1 MTAAEQVKAA
11 KKFVKQWSKDCKED
25 GNTAPFWLSLL
36 RELFGV
42 EAPEA
47 YIQFEDA
54 VKHEEKGNF
63 LYVDGW
69 IPSMRVMIEQK
80 ASDVS
85 LDKPYKRHGKVFHSV
100 YEQAFEYDQTLPVSQ
115 RSKYI
120 IACNFHEFWIYN
132 MDEPEALRKPMKLT
146 LAELPEHFHQLDFLI
161 DKDAKP
167 SNIEEVKVSVKAGEL
182 VGKLYDA
189 FIEAYEKYGELREQD
204 FHALNVL
211 CVRIVFCL
219 YAEDSGL
226 FGRKDAFGK
235 YLASW
240 KWENAQQALDQLF
253 QVLDTKEE
261 DRSRFL
267 DEKLAAFPYVNGGLF
282 HDAHIEIPP
291 LTEKIY
297 HIILDDMSRGFD
309 WSVISPT
316 IFGAVFESTLNPETR
331 RSGGMHYT
339 SIANIHKVIDPL
351 FLDDLKAEFASITS
365 ASDREKF
372 MQNRKET
379 TLRYDYRNKLESF
392 QKKLSSLTFLDP
404 ACGSGNFLTETFISL
419 RRLENEVIRELTGG
433 QQVLDMV
440 NPIEVSIS
448 QFYGIEINDFAVTV
462 AKTALWIAES
472 QMMKETE
479 DIIRKNL
486 DFLPLK
492 TNAFIH
498 EGNALRMDWGGTVVL
513 ASKLNY
519 IMGNPPFV
527 ANSGRVSASES
538 SVKAMQSAEQKE
550 DRKRL
555 LGKNSGVLDYVACWY
570 AKAAEYMKDTKIKA
584 AFVSTDS
591 ICQGEQVVPLWKPL
605 FDKNIHIFFAY
616 KSFKWDSEAK
626 QGATVYVIII
636 GFSYDNSIPCT
647 IFKNNQI
654 YHVGHINAYLLN
666 AEDIFVSP
674 RSKPLCNV
682 PEMIYG
688 NKPTDGGN
696 LFLSPQERKEVLSKE
711 PYIVKYIKRVYG
723 GAEFLKNKERYCLWL
738 KDASINEIK
747 KSKFIMD
754 RISKVHEFR
763 LASAKKAT
771 RKSAERPI
779 VFQEIRQ
786 PEKDYILV
794 PRTTSVQRK
803 YIPIGFMPSEFIV
816 NDTVQIIPN
825 ASIYEFGILESNV
838 HMVWTKTVCGYFG
851 PSYRYSNVIVYNTF
865 PWPHPTDKQKARI
878 EQTAQG
884 ILDARA
890 NHPGDSLADLYDPLL
905 MPQDLRKAHIE
916 NDKAVMEAYGFNW
929 HTMKEED
936 CVAELMKMYQAL
948 VAGD

>member
-36 RELFGV
+36 RDVFGV
-42 EAPEA
+42 EAPEG
-47 YIQFEDA
+47 YIQFEDT
-54 VKHEEKGNF
+54 VKHEEKGNS
-63 LYVDGW
+63 LYVDAW

-80 ASDVS
+80 ASDVA
-85 LDKPYKRHGKVFHSV
+85 LDKPYKRHGKVFQSA
-100 YEQAFEYDQTLPVSQ
+100 YEQAYEYDQTLPVSQ

-120 IACNFHEFWIYN
+120 IACNFHEIWIYN

-146 LAELPEHFHQLDFLI
+146 LAELPDHFHQLDFLI

-189 FIEAYEKYGELREQD
+189 FIEAYEKYGALRESD
-204 FHALNVL
+204 YHALNVL

-240 KWENAQQALDQLF
+240 KWENAQQALEQLF

-261 DRSRFL
+261 NRSRFL

-282 HDAHIEIPP
+282 HDAQIEIPP

-297 HIILDDMSRGFD
+297 HIILDDMSKGFD

-351 FLDDLKAEFASITS
+351 FLDELKAEFQSITS
-365 ASDREKF
+365 VSDREKF

-379 TLRYDYRNKLESF
+379 TLRYDYRNKLEAF
-392 QKKLSSLTFLDP
+392 QKKLASLTFLDP

-440 NPIEVSIS
+440 NPIQVSIS

-479 DIIRKNL
+479 DIIRKDL

-498 EGNALRMDWGGTVVL
+498 EGNALRMDWEDIVPKE
-513 ASKLNY
+513 KLNY

-527 ANSGRVSASES
+527 GYSLQSKSQ
-538 SVKAMQSAEQKE
+538 KADILSIYVDEK
-550 DRKRL
+550 
-555 LGKNSGVLDYVACWY
+555 GKPYKTAGKIDYVAGWY
-570 AKAAEYMKDTKIKA
+570 FKAAELMHHTKIET
-584 AFVSTDS
+584 AFVSTNS
-591 ICQGEQVVPLWKPL
+591 ITQGEQVAAVWKPL
-605 FDKNIHIFFAY
+605 YERFGVNIQFAY
-616 KSFKWDSEAK
+616 RTFKWNSESSSQAAVHCVIVGFDCYRDSRKKLLFSGEIKREVKIINPYLVNENVVFIEA
-626 QGATVYVIII
+626 
-636 GFSYDNSIPCT
+636 
-647 IFKNNQI
+647 
-654 YHVGHINAYLLN
+654 
-666 AEDIFVSP
+666 
-674 RSKPLCNV
+674 RRKPISNV
-682 PEMIYG
+682 PIIQNG
-688 NKPTDGGN
+688 GKPTEGG
-696 LFLSPQERKEVLSKE
+696 FLILTEDEKEDLLKKE
-711 PYIVKYIKRVYG
+711 PQAK
-723 GAEFLKNKERYCLWL
+723 EFIRPFMMGKDFIQQKPRFCLWL
-738 KDASINEIK
+738 VHANLSVLRKCPLVMARIKD
-747 KSKFIMD
+747 
-754 RISKVHEFR
+754 VQQFR
-763 LASAKKAT
+763 LSSKKAAT
-771 RKSAERPI
+771 RKKAETPMLFDEVR
-779 VFQEIRQ
+779 EC
-786 PEKDYILV
+786 ESDYIAIPKV
-794 PRTTSVQRK
+794 SSERRK
-803 YIPIGFMPSEFIV
+803 YIPIGYLEKS
-816 NDTVQIIPN
+816 IIPGDQIQFMQK
-825 ASIYEFGILESNV
+825 STPYHFGILISNV
-838 HMVWTKTVCGYFG
+838 HMAWMRAVAGRLK
-851 PSYRYSNVIVYNTF
+851 SDYRYSLNIVYNNF
-865 PWPHPTDKQKARI
+865 PWPHPTDKQKERI
-878 EQTAQG
+878 EKTAQG

-905 MPQDLRKAHIE
+905 MPADLRKAHIE

-948 VAGD
+948 VAGN

>member
-36 RELFGV
+36 RDVFGV
-42 EAPEA
+42 EAPEG
-47 YIQFEDA
+47 YIQFEDT
-54 VKHEEKGNF
+54 VKHEEKGNS
-63 LYVDGW
+63 LYVDAW

-80 ASDVS
+80 ASDVA
-85 LDKPYKRHGKVFHSV
+85 LDKPYKRHGKVFQSA
-100 YEQAFEYDQTLPVSQ
+100 YEQAYEYDQTLPVSQ

-120 IACNFHEFWIYN
+120 IACNFHEIWIYN

-189 FIEAYEKYGELREQD
+189 FIEAYEKYGELQESD
-204 FHALNVL
+204 YHALNVL

-240 KWENAQQALDQLF
+240 KWENAQQALEQLF

-282 HDAHIEIPP
+282 HDAQIEIPP

-297 HIILDDMSRGFD
+297 HIILDDMSKGFD

-351 FLDDLKAEFASITS
+351 FLDELKAEFQSITS
-365 ASDREKF
+365 VSDREKF

-379 TLRYDYRNKLESF
+379 TLRYDYRNKLEAF
-392 QKKLSSLTFLDP
+392 QKKLASLTFLDP

-440 NPIEVSIS
+440 NPIQVSIS

-479 DIIRKNL
+479 DIIRKDL

-498 EGNALRMDWGGTVVL
+498 EGNALRMDWEDIVPKE
-513 ASKLNY
+513 KLNY

-527 ANSGRVSASES
+527 GASYQTKS
-538 SVKAMQSAEQKE
+538 QKSDLQTIYVDDKGKTYKKA
-550 DRKRL
+550 
-555 LGKNSGVLDYVACWY
+555 GKLDYVAGWY
-570 AKAAEYMKDTKIKA
+570 YKASQMMLNTECRA
-584 AFVSTDS
+584 AFVSTNS
-591 ICQGEQVVPLWKPL
+591 ITQGELATYVWKPLYDLFHIHIDFGYRTFIWNSEAMDQAAVHCVIVGFSVAPNLDKKKLYDGEQVRLV
-605 FDKNIHIFFAY
+605 DCIN
-616 KSFKWDSEAK
+616 
-626 QGATVYVIII
+626 
-636 GFSYDNSIPCT
+636 SYLRAGE
-647 IFKNNQI
+647 
-654 YHVGHINAYLLN
+654 V
-666 AEDIFVSP
+666 IFVES
-674 RSKPLCNV
+674 RTKPLCDV
-682 PEMIYG
+682 PSMHRG
-688 NKPTDGGN
+688 NQPTDGGN
-696 LFLSPQERKEVLSKE
+696 LIFTKEEMEAFLKKE
-711 PYIVKYIKRVYG
+711 PKAAHLFKKYSMGKDYLTG
-723 GAEFLKNKERYCLWL
+723 EYRYCLWL
-738 KDASINEIK
+738 VGVSISEIK
-747 KSKFIMD
+747 SLPSVKD
-754 RISKVHEFR
+754 RVQRVRDFR
-763 LASAKKAT
+763 LQSKKAAT
-771 RKSAERPI
+771 VRKAETPAL
-779 VFQEIRQ
+779 FDEIK
-786 PEKDYILV
+786 ECKGNYIAIPKV
-794 PRTTSVQRK
+794 SSERRK
-803 YIPIGFMPSEFIV
+803 YIPIGYLDDS
-816 NDTVQIIPN
+816 IIPGDKIQMLQD
-825 ASIYEFGILESNV
+825 STPYHFGILTSNV
-838 HMVWTKTVCGYFG
+838 HMAWMRAVAGRLKSDY
-851 PSYRYSNVIVYNTF
+851 SYSINIVYNNF
-865 PWPHPTDKQKARI
+865 PWPHPTDKQKERI
-878 EQTAQG
+878 EKTAQG

-905 MPQDLRKAHIE
+905 MPADLRKAHIE

-948 VAGD
+948 VSGN